1 MMFLMH
7 PYAQKRTRF
16 TYVTCMLF
24 MVIGMFSMYFH
35 MTLSF
40 LGQLLDEISILWFL
54 ASGYSIWLP
63 RCYFPAF
70 VNRSRNHFVY
80 LVFITTVVSTFLT
93 FLRPTVNAYALNSIA
108 LHILY
113 LVFWEYKK
121 HISLDGGVSCQPY
134 RGPLT
139 CLLLPQDQQQG
150 HPTPDGGLGG
160 LVVARG
166 DQLGQRPC
174 PLQFLAANPLPLPT
188 QHLACPHQP
197 HLPLRHGHHG
207 HGGRKVRDARGDGQA
222 ALLAP
227 GQLARGAALRGA
239 RRGRQGLLRS
249 TSTPVPASESPPPP
263 PPASSSLPASCP
275 AWPRLQGRG
284 WTQVPLCA
292 LLPMTLQWLPPSPA
306 LDLPPRRRLCSH
318 MCWGWAVVM

>member
-1 MMFLMH
+1 MPSIFAYQSSEVDWCEGNFQHSALVAEFYNTFSNVTFFIFGPLMMFLMH

-121 HISLDGGVSCQPY
+121 TNNKDIRHLMEVSVVLWLLAVTSWVSDRVLCSFWQRIHFPYLHSIWHVLISLTFPY
-134 RGPLT
+134 AMVT
-139 CLLLPQDQQQG
+139 MAM
-150 HPTPDGGLGG
+150 
-160 LVVARG
+160 V
-166 DQLGQRPC
+166 
-174 PLQFLAANPLPLPT
+174 
-188 QHLACPHQP
+188 
-197 HLPLRHGHHG
+197 
-207 HGGRKVRDARGDGQA
+207 DARYEM
-222 ALLAP
+222 P
-227 GQLARGAALRGA
+227 EEMVRLRY
-239 RRGRQGLLRS
+239 
-249 TSTPVPASESPPPP
+249 
-263 PPASSSLPASCP
+263 
-275 AWPRLQGRG
+275 WPRDSWPVG
-284 WTQVPLCA
+284 
-292 LLPMTLQWLPPSPA
+292 LPYVELGEDA
-306 LDLPPRRRLCSH
+306 KDC
-318 MCWGWAVVM
+318 